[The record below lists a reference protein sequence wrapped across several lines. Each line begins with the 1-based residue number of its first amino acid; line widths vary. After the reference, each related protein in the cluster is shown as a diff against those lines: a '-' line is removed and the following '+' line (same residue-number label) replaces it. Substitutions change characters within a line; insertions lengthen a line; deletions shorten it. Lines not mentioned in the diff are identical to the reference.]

1 MRALLRATDQL
12 PVHGSSLVK
21 TNKNLKWGQY
31 LLETVGQTNYH
42 SAPSEDQSRL
52 EKKMSNPLQDA
63 FVVPFDGA
71 KA

>member
-21 TNKNLKWGQY
+21 TNQNLKWVQY
-31 LLETVGQTNYH
+31 LLETVGQTNHH
-42 SAPSEDQSRL
+42 SAPSEDQSL
-52 EKKMSNPLQDA
+52 EKMSNPLQDA
-63 FVVPFDGA
+63 FVVAFDGA

>member
-1 MRALLRATDQL
+1 MCALLRATDQL

-21 TNKNLKWGQY
+21 TNQNLKWVQY

-42 SAPSEDQSRL
+42 SAPSEDQSL
-52 EKKMSNPLQDA
+52 EKMSNPLQDA
-63 FVVPFDGA
+63 FVVAFDGA